1 MDLTQL
7 NVLLYKQ
14 PAITQFTLPRAV
26 GAMPIVQSEN
36 AAQVMLYVMTS
47 AGPNADEFYTI
58 TQAAKKMPVIIGIC
72 HVAGTIDI
80 PMTLPPNVT
89 LANADNPQQLEDA
102 LFNAYLHVVRAY
114 YRARIIANAK
124 KALVPYKARV
134 EKIWRTKQARTEAE
148 ALAQQFLQQDL
159 KPILHDVAKQT
170 LEPLSPSIAYFEQDE
185 VQKITFELLT
195 NNVAKFFSQ
204 LRATEEVEEKAPG
217 RLKTI
222 FGKTSQK
229 ARALMNKSSFEVADA
244 FEQYVLNALRQNRQV
259 AILIEQYIAQVKEA
273 LMPVH
278 ARETVNVAILGQ
290 TGVGKSSLIN
300 YLFNEPKRATGA
312 GKPVTEQGFF
322 EEKLMLNGV
331 PVSLI
336 DSWGIEQGK
345 DDVWMADFKAFLAS
359 RGYQAAVA
367 EWVHIAIYCVSA
379 ASTRVQDFDLQVIQM
394 LREQK
399 IHVIVALTKASL
411 VDDVTL
417 QALMD
422 TIADAT
428 DRGVT
433 IIPVNS
439 VEQKLMTG
447 DTITRTG
454 IEEITAQIRIN
465 YVDMLNERLP
475 DRVLYLANRK
485 VSGEYRRRITESL
498 SSKEAI
504 QLAKQLAQQFTTH
517 DLSALMTK
525 EINAAMLTYERTF
538 DITRTSR
545 RQPNPPAND
554 WHIAAFDKLEEAFRS
569 TILMQA
575 PAQVGRKFQRDMQQ
589 YIAKNEARIIE
600 ETHQMIAQASEAIKK
615 EYANSTQK

>member
-7 NVLLYKQ
+7 NILLYKQ
-14 PAITQFTLPRAV
+14 PAITHISLPRTV
-26 GAMPIVQSEN
+26 GAIPVVKSET
-36 AAQVMLYVMTS
+36 AARVMLYVMTS
-47 AGPNADEFYTI
+47 EGPTQDELYTI
-58 TQAAKKMPVIIGIC
+58 TQAAKKMPVVIGLQN
-72 HVAGTIDI
+72 VNGAVDVQ
-80 PMTLPPNVT
+80 MALPPNVT
-89 LANADNPQQLEDA
+89 LANADDAHLLEDA
-102 LFNAYLHVVRAY
+102 LFDAYVHVVRAY
-114 YRARIIANAK
+114 YRARVIANAK
-124 KALVPYKARV
+124 KELVPYKQRV
-134 EKIWRTKQARTEAE
+134 EKVWRTKQARTEAE
-148 ALAQQFLQQDL
+148 QLATQFLQRDL
-159 KPILHDVAKQT
+159 KPILHEVAKQT
-170 LEPLSPSIAYFEQDE
+170 LEPLSPSIAYFDE
-185 VQKITFELLT
+185 DDIQKISFELLT
-195 NNVAKFFSQ
+195 NNVAKFFQQ
-204 LRATEEVEEKAPG
+204 LRSTEEVTEKTPG
-217 RLKTI
+217 RLKTMI
-222 FGKTSQK
+222 GKTSQK
-229 ARALMNKSSFEVADA
+229 ARALLNKSSFEVADA
-244 FEQYVLNALRQNRQV
+244 FEQYVLDMLRQNRQV
-259 AILIEQYIAQVKEA
+259 ATLIEQYMAQVKEA
-273 LMPVH
+273 LMPIH

-345 DDVWMADFKAFLAS
+345 DDVWMADFKAFLTS

-367 EWVHIAIYCVSA
+367 EWVHIAIYCISA

-394 LREQK
+394 LRDQK

-411 VDDVTL
+411 VDDATL
-417 QALMD
+417 QALTE

-428 DRGVT
+428 DQGVT

-447 DTITRTG
+447 ATIERTG
-454 IEEITAQIRIN
+454 LEAITAQIRIN
-465 YVDMLNERLP
+465 YLDMLNERLP

-498 SSKEAI
+498 SSKEAV
-504 QLAKQLAQQFTTH
+504 QLAKQLAKQFTTH
-517 DLSALMTK
+517 DLNELITK
-525 EINAAMLTYERTF
+525 EIDAAMLTYERTF
-538 DITRTSR
+538 EITRATR
-545 RQPNPPAND
+545 RQTKKQVNE

-589 YIAKNEARIIE
+589 YIDTHQQRIIE
-600 ETHQMIAQASEAIKK
+600 ETRQMIAQASEAINK
-615 EYANSTQK
+615 EEP

>member
-14 PAITQFTLPRAV
+14 PAIAQFTLPRAV
-26 GAMPIVQSEN
+26 GAIPIVQSEN
-36 AAQVMLYVMTS
+36 AAQIMLYVMTS
-47 AGPNADEFYTI
+47 AGPNADELYTI

-72 HVAGTIDI
+72 DVEGAIDV

-89 LANADNPQQLEDA
+89 LANADNPQLLEDA
-102 LFNAYLHVVRAY
+102 LFDAYLHVVRAY
-114 YRARIIANAK
+114 YRARVIANAK
-124 KALVPYKARV
+124 KALVPYKERV

-148 ALAQQFLQQDL
+148 ALATQFLQQDL

-170 LEPLSPSIAYFEQDE
+170 LEPLSPSIAYFEQDD
-185 VQKITFELLT
+185 VQKMTFELLT
-195 NNVAKFFSQ
+195 SNVAKFFSQ
-204 LRATEEVEEKAPG
+204 LRSHEEAEEKTPG

-222 FGKTSQK
+222 IGKTSQK
-229 ARALMNKSSFEVADA
+229 ARALMNKSSFEVAEA

-259 AILIEQYIAQVKEA
+259 TVLIEQYIAQVKEA

-359 RGYQAAVA
+359 RGYQAAVS

-379 ASTRVQDFDLQVIQM
+379 ASTRVQDFDLQVVQM
-394 LREQK
+394 LRAQK

-411 VDDVTL
+411 VDEATL
-417 QALMD
+417 QALTE

-428 DRGVT
+428 DHGVT

-447 DTITRTG
+447 ETIARTG
-454 IEEITAQIRIN
+454 LKEITAQIRIN
-465 YVDMLNERLP
+465 YLDMLNDRLP

-485 VSGEYRRRITESL
+485 VSGEYRRRITESV
-498 SSKEAI
+498 SSKEAV

-517 DLSALMTK
+517 DLHALMMK
-525 EINAAMLTYERTF
+525 EIDAAMLTYERTF
-538 DITRTSR
+538 EITRASR
-545 RQPNPPAND
+545 RQPKKAVDD

-589 YIAKNEARIIE
+589 YITTNETQIIE
-600 ETHQMIAQASEAIKK
+600 ETRQMIAQASEAINK
-615 EYANSTQK
+615 EE